1 MRRISFICLLMAFG
15 LCWVACNKHVDASL
29 PDENDGQQQGK
40 DIDTTEDDSFAK
52 DLFYVLSKDQFEVGP
67 EGGVAKIE
75 SDEDLIMRW
84 VHLRIGGSEDYTLL
98 YGDEPLYYDEDYVPV
113 FAYPETYPAVYE
125 LQDCKITFLAARV
138 VEVDIAASDEQRMFE
153 VVFSGETRTGVR
165 LSPTPVKIYQNGK

>member
-1 MRRISFICLLMAFG
+1 MNRFCLFGVLAAMSMAFLFSCEKAEKIDNREETG
-15 LCWVACNKHVDASL
+15 QMVDGDRFYLLSVERA
-29 PDENDGQQQGK
+29 
-40 DIDTTEDDSFAK
+40 DIGRD
-52 DLFYVLSKDQFEVGP
+52 
-67 EGGVAKIE
+67 GGVVRIE

-84 VHLRIGGSEDYTLL
+84 VHLHIGGSEDYTLL

-153 VVFSGETRTGVR
+153 VVFSGETRTGVL
-165 LSPTPVKIYQNGK
+165 LSPTPVKIYQNKQ

>member
-1 MRRISFICLLMAFG
+1 MRKLLGFVLVMVFG
-15 LCWVACNKHVDASL
+15 FGFVACDKNAETPLS
-29 PDENDGQQQGK
+29 DENEEVSGY
-40 DIDTTEDDSFAK
+40 EDDLSAG
-52 DLFYVLSKDQFEVGP
+52 DRFYVLSVDRSEVGP
-67 EGGVAKIE
+67 EGGVVKIE

-84 VHLRIGGSEDYTLL
+84 VHLYVDGFEKYTLL

-165 LSPTPVKIYQNGK
+165 LSPTPVEIYQNKQ

>member
-1 MRRISFICLLMAFG
+1 MRRISFICLFMAFG
-15 LCWVACNKHVDASL
+15 FVACDKNAETPLS
-29 PDENDGQQQGK
+29 DENEEVSGY
-40 DIDTTEDDSFAK
+40 EDDLSAG
-52 DLFYVLSKDQFEVGP
+52 DRFYVLSVDRSEVGP
-67 EGGVAKIE
+67 EGGVVKIE
-75 SDEDLIMRW
+75 ADEDLIMRW
-84 VHLRIGGSEDYTLL
+84 VHLHIGGSENYTLL

-165 LSPTPVKIYQNGK
+165 LSPTPVEIYQNKQ